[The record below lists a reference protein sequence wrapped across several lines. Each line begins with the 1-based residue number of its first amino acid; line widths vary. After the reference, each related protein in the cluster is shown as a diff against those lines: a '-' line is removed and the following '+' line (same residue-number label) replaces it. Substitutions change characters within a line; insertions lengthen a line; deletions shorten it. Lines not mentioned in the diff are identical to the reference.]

1 MSENEES
8 PKEDVKTPE
17 VDPRE
22 ASAVKMLITHYP
34 DTQEIRV
41 QNVQNLTRPLAMYM
55 SGRVLKTY
63 EDDETALSVVKHL
76 SSLVEQ
82 SKKSGEKL
90 WVPGGK
96 K

>member
-1 MSENEES
+1 
-8 PKEDVKTPE
+8 
-17 VDPRE
+17 
-22 ASAVKMLITHYP
+22 
-34 DTQEIRV
+34 
-41 QNVQNLTRPLAMYM
+41 MYM